1 MMLFIVG
8 IIGIIFLL
16 LMAVVVVSLV
26 FLILGIVKHRKDKVA
41 SLVFISFALVT
52 LLGLSVGGYLLLG
65 PKKIK
70 VETPDG
76 SVKIW
81 NTTIEE
87 YLNNVAND
95 NFDEVEEMLEE
106 EPSLV
111 YAYDDD
117 GEDILQNAALNGN
130 IEMLE
135 LAIEYGAEFDSEII
149 FDESEYDCSIQ
160 AFLDEIG
167 RRPRSYDLT
176 DEDVYDVIEFMLKND
191 ASVEIDDEDSPNAL
205 FLADGWICYD
215 KIISDE
221 DIELVELLHSY
232 GVEYSYEIYFDFV
245 QTIEKESVEKDE
257 NYQKLLELLEVE

>member
-1 MMLFIVG
+1 MTLFIVG

-16 LMAVVVVSLV
+16 LTAVVAVSLI
-26 FLILGIVKHRKDKVA
+26 FLILGIVKHRKDKVT
-41 SLVFISFALVT
+41 SLVFIAFALVT
-52 LLGLSVGGYLLLG
+52 LLGMAVGGFLLLG
-65 PKKIK
+65 PKKVK

-76 SVKIW
+76 DVRIW
-81 NTTIEE
+81 NNIIED

-106 EPSLV
+106 EPALV

-135 LAIEYGAEFDSEII
+135 LAIEYGAKFDSEII
-149 FDESEYDCSIQ
+149 FDESSYDCSIQ

-167 RRPRSYDLT
+167 RRSKRYDLT

-205 FLADGWICYD
+205 FLAYVWICHD
-215 KIISDE
+215 EIISDE

-232 GVEYSYEIYFDFV
+232 GAEYSYEIYFDFV

-257 NYQKLLELLEVE
+257 NCEELLELVMGD

>member
-1 MMLFIVG
+1 MTLFIVG
-8 IIGIIFLL
+8 IIGIIFLV
-16 LMAVVVVSLV
+16 LMAIVVLSVV
-26 FLILGIVKHRKDKVA
+26 FLILGIVKHKKDKVA
-41 SLVFISFALVT
+41 SIVLISFALVT

-76 SVKIW
+76 SAKIW
-81 NTTIEE
+81 NTTIED
-87 YLNNVAND
+87 YLNDVAND
-95 NFDEVEEMLEE
+95 NFNEVEEMLDE
-106 EPSLV
+106 EPALV

-135 LAIEYGAEFDSEII
+135 LGIEYGAKFDSEII

-167 RRPRSYDLT
+167 RRAKRYNLT
-176 DEDVYDVIEFMLKND
+176 DDDVYDIIEFMLEND
-191 ASVEIDDEDSPNAL
+191 AAVEFDDEDSPNAL

-232 GVEYSYEIYFDFV
+232 GAEYSYEIYFDFV
-245 QTIEKESVEKDE
+245 GTIATKKVEKDE
-257 NYQKLLELLEVE
+257 NCQKLLELLGVE